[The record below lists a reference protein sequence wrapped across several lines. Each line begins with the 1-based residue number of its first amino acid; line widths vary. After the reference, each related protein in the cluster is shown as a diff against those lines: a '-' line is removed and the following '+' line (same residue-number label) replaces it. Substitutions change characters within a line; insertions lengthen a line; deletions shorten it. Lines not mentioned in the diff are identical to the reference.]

1 MKRFLGLLL
10 SVVMLTGVLAGCAK
24 TPAGNNETST
34 DSTPSVTEPIT
45 PDNAEKTAFPI
56 TYTDSKGKEITIA
69 SKPERIAL
77 TYYPFV
83 DNMASIGYYPIA
95 TLCYDQYISV
105 NTALQPYIEGREMED
120 LGTWD
125 AINLEKLAAVE
136 PDLIL
141 AADETSEK
149 VYDQLTKIAPVVFFD
164 AAAIASDWRYGLRE
178 LSKVFGEEEKAEAV
192 IADLESKITEAK
204 ETLAPYSDESA
215 AFMGLRD
222 KGFAMREHRHLKF
235 FYDELGLKVPDN
247 LAAGMVTLEGLA
259 ELNPDHIFLFEF
271 ANNPVAEQLKK
282 LEKESVWNSLTAV
295 KNGNVHIVDNCIVY
309 PNPISLSYGIDLII
323 AEMTK

>member
-10 SVVMLTGVLAGCAK
+10 SVVMLTGILAGCAG
-24 TPAGNNETST
+24 TPTENNETSSP
-34 DSTPSVTEPIT
+34 DSTTSVTESTI
-45 PDNAEKTAFPI
+45 PDNAENTAFPI
-56 TYTDSKGKEITIA
+56 TYTDSKGKEITIV

-105 NTALQPYIEGREMED
+105 NTALQPYIAGHEMED

-125 AINLEKLAAVE
+125 VINLEKLAAVE

-141 AADETSEK
+141 AADETSEQ

-164 AAAIASDWRYGLRE
+164 AAAFAS
-178 LSKVFGEEEKAEAV
+178 
-192 IADLESKITEAK
+192 DLESKIAEAK

-222 KGFAMREHRHLKF
+222 KGFAMRAHQHLKF
-235 FYDELGLKVPDN
+235 FYDEVGLKVPDN
-247 LAAGMVTLEGLA
+247 LEAGMVTLEGLV
-259 ELNPDHIFLFEF
+259 ELNPDHIFLIDF
-271 ANNPVAEQLKK
+271 ANNPVADQLKEM
-282 LEKESVWNSLTAV
+282 EKDSVWNSLTAV
-295 KNGNVHIVDNCIVY
+295 KNGNVHIIDNCIVY
-309 PNPISLSYGIDLII
+309 PNPISLSYGIDAIVS
-323 AEMTK
+323 EMTK